1 MSKSKRPW
9 GVVAAPIIFFGGLA
23 VFLGV
28 QKAGSIKDLV
38 ERWGYE
44 LEHSS
49 KPVVMEM
56 PVYVPLFVGG
66 DWMGRLETVVV
77 DRDRPRAIDG
87 LHLVAEIH
95 DDDLATLKD
104 CALRLQLRDGDLGD
118 FKRALR
124 CTSDTRG
131 LVAFGDLAV
140 PSARLNIPVM
150 VSVDDLPCH
159 DHDIHVGPCDHASSE
174 LEFGNELERELQGL
188 AEELR
193 RTAREF
199 RSEARRVRSTV
210 RTEVRDKVRGIR

>member
-9 GVVAAPIIFFGGLA
+9 GVVAAPIIFFGGLV

-28 QKAGSIKDLV
+28 QKAGSVKDLV

-66 DWMGRLETVVV
+66 DWMGRLQTVVV

-87 LHLVAEIH
+87 VHLVAQVH
-95 DDDLATLKD
+95 DDDLASLQD
-104 CALRLQLRDGDLGD
+104 CALRLRVRGGDISD

-124 CTSDTRG
+124 CTSDTKG
-131 LVAFGDLAV
+131 LVAFGDLDV
-140 PSARLNIPVM
+140 PDARLRVPVM

-159 DHDIHVGPCDHASSE
+159 ERDIHVGPCDRARDEFVVSSE
-174 LEFGNELERELQGL
+174 LETELQGL

-199 RSEARRVRSTV
+199 RTTVRS
-210 RTEVRDKVRGIR
+210 EVREKVRGIR